1 LSATVFKARIR
12 CFTSIREPSAFDDY
26 GVSLIRS
33 TCQKLRVPC
42 GAMGTL
48 TLICRAMWE
57 FLEETHGG
65 NDDSGVNLCV
75 SLGLGKMGATE
86 GKIRAGSSEEVR

>member
-1 LSATVFKARIR
+1 
-12 CFTSIREPSAFDDY
+12 
-26 GVSLIRS
+26 
-33 TCQKLRVPC
+33 
-42 GAMGTL
+42 MGTL